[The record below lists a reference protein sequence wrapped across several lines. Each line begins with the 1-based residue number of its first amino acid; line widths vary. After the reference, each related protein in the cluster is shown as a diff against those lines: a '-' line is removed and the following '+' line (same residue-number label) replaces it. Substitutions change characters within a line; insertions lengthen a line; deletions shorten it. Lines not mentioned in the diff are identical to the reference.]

1 MKVNFI
7 ELEEIVEKR
16 MKNITHDAFGEA
28 TFTYDWVPEKTTK
41 FSWVTDIEIKEGNV
55 FTIMEGGRKYWRIE
69 NETFNTLKNM
79 GYNWEHNYGHGE
91 DNLATNFALLMMLA
105 FMIDQIQEFCCPL
118 FRKALESLNNCK
130 KRLWEKIRSSVDITE
145 WVGNVFNSW
154 EGFFNLIVHGR
165 KALDTG

>member
-1 MKVNFI
+1 
-7 ELEEIVEKR
+7 
-16 MKNITHDAFGEA
+16 
-28 TFTYDWVPEKTTK
+28 
-41 FSWVTDIEIKEGNV
+41 
-55 FTIMEGGRKYWRIE
+55 
-69 NETFNTLKNM
+69 M

-154 EGFFNLIVHGR
+154 EGFFNLKVHGR